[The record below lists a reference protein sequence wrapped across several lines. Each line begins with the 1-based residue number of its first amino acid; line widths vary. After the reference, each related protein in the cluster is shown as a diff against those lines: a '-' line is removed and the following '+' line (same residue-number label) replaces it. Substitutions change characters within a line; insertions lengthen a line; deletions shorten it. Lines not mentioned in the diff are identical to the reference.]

1 MTNFIILFSLLFPDI
16 YLQMYTLS
24 YLTNR
29 ISFRKFFLTI
39 SIIFHLKVSAI
50 EQNRAS
56 AGKKWNKF
64 RNFWLFK
71 HFDKR
76 QFAWLLPWNEMAG
89 KSSRDRRT
97 RV

>member
-50 EQNRAS
+50 EQNHAS
-56 AGKKWNKF
+56 S
-64 RNFWLFK
+64 
-71 HFDKR
+71 
-76 QFAWLLPWNEMAG
+76 G
-89 KSSRDRRT
+89 KSEINSETFDYSNILTSDNSLDYCRGMKWQGKARET
-97 RV
+97 GGLG